1 MDFTLRISDR
11 GKGIPP
17 DAMEKIWD
25 YHFTTTRKSGP
36 SSGNH
41 SFLFLQN
48 NLSSDSEFESQLR
61 RKRPCGIWYWVASFK
76 GLCRVS
82 WWKEGLHLN
91 RFNP

>member
-36 SSGNH
+36 SSGNQVY
-41 SFLFLQN
+41 FYWEITRC
-48 NLSSDSEFESQLR
+48 SDSKFESQLR
-61 RKRPCGIWYWVASFK
+61 RERPCGLWYRVASFE
-76 GLCRVS
+76 GLC
-82 WWKEGLHLN
+82 
-91 RFNP
+91 